1 MQVLAIIGSPRK
13 GHSYRVVQQI
23 EQRLMRNA
31 DLRFEYVFLNQANL
45 QPCRGCYVCQ
55 SRGEQYCPLKDGR
68 PDLVQKMQQAD
79 GVIFVSPTFASNVTG
94 LMKNLMDRLA
104 YSTHRPAFVGKPA
117 MLVATASL
125 EAGGGLTALA
135 WFGKAGFAL
144 VSKLGVQVWPSPNF
158 AWRGGRPAERKLEQ
172 AVRRFEHALT
182 HGSPSL
188 SLAQVLNYYTM
199 KVAAITD
206 PTFFAADYAFH
217 KDMDHLGGAA
227 SKWKKVLGQLYFAIA
242 VKLLDSRLVPTER
255 VPGTKEAIRGS
266 HE

>member
-23 EQRLMRNA
+23 EKALTRNA

-45 QPCRGCYVCQ
+45 QPCRGCYACQ

-68 PDLVQKMQQAD
+68 ADLLQKMQQAD
-79 GVIFVSPTFASNVTG
+79 GVIFVSPTFASNVSG

-104 YSTHRPAFVGKPA
+104 YTTHRPAFVGKPA

-125 EAGGGLTALA
+125 EAEGALKALT
-135 WFGKAGFAL
+135 WFGKAGFAI

-199 KVAAITD
+199 KVAATTE
-206 PTFFAADYAFH
+206 PAFFAADYAYH
-217 KDMDHLGGAA
+217 KDTDHLGPAA
-227 SKWKKVLGQLYFAIA
+227 SGWKKVLGQLYYVIA
-242 VKLLDSRLVPTER
+242 MKLLDSRLAPTER
-255 VPGTKEAIRGS
+255 GARKQVTIRDS
-266 HE
+266 NE